1 MMSSHSLIGL
11 VQSFFTKSDV
21 EAEDPMMAMNFGIAS
36 ANCATLVAC
45 WNFCKKNKTNW
56 HCCPCLM
63 SLSSFLGVSVSSC
76 DGLECFL
83 FLLYIYIYTRFWP
96 DSVLRM
102 GSMGGAPMMPG
113 GGPDPAKVYKTEQ
126 DSP

>member
-1 MMSSHSLIGL
+1 M
-11 VQSFFTKSDV
+11 
-21 EAEDPMMAMNFGIAS
+21 
-36 ANCATLVAC
+36 C
-45 WNFCKKNKTNW
+45 
-56 HCCPCLM
+56 
-63 SLSSFLGVSVSSC
+63 
-76 DGLECFL
+76 L
-83 FLLYIYIYTRFWP
+83 FLHVMVLNAFCFCYIYIYTRFWP